1 MAQYRVVAH
10 RTAKSPEL
18 AAKLREI
25 RERDPEARFVLL
37 VPAVP
42 PPGWVY
48 EENEVRRKAEEAQAA
63 KAALEARG
71 IPIAQAKAGDIS
83 PLLALEEELLAH
95 PGAYQ
100 AIVLATL
107 PPGISRWLRLDVHTQ
122 AERFGLPVIHVIA
135 HP

>member
-1 MAQYRVVAH
+1 VALPWPPEGQGGAHGPVPGGAH

-48 EENEVRRKAEEAQAA
+48 EENEVRKKAEE
-63 KAALEARG
+63 EA
-71 IPIAQAKAGDIS
+71 
-83 PLLALEEELLAH
+83 
-95 PGAYQ
+95 
-100 AIVLATL
+100 
-107 PPGISRWLRLDVHTQ
+107 
-122 AERFGLPVIHVIA
+122 
-135 HP
+135 

>member
-1 MAQYRVVAH
+1 MARYLVVAH

-18 AAKLREI
+18 AKKLLEI
-25 RERDPEARFVLL
+25 RDQDPEARFVLL

-42 PPGWVY
+42 PGGWVY
-48 EENEVRRKAEEAQAA
+48 EEKEIQERARKEAEAA
-63 KAALEARG
+63 KAALEAQG
-71 IPIAQAKAGDIS
+71 IPVEEAKPGDVS
-83 PLLALEEELLAH
+83 PLLAMEEELMAH

-107 PPGISRWLRLDVHTQ
+107 PPGLSRWLRLDVHTQ

-135 HP
+135 H

>member
-1 MAQYRVVAH
+1 MSVAG
-10 RTAKSPEL
+10 
-18 AAKLREI
+18 KLREI
-25 RERDPEARFVLL
+25 LAQDPEAQFTLL

-48 EENEVRRKAEEAQAA
+48 EEEEVKKRAEAEAQVA
-63 KAALEARG
+63 KAALEAQG
-71 IPIAQAKAGDIS
+71 IPIAEAKAGDVS
-83 PLLALEEELLAH
+83 PLLALEEELATH

-107 PPGISRWLRLDVHTQ
+107 PPGLSRWLRLDVHTQ

-135 HP
+135 QE